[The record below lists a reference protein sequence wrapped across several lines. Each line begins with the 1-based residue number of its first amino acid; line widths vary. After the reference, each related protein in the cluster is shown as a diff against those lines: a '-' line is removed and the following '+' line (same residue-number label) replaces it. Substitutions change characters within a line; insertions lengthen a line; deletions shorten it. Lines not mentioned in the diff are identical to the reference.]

1 MQLLGLNKLQP
12 HEIKSYKHKIGV
24 ESDVSRS
31 DRGQVAGRK
40 MDPCST
46 VAYERRSRNA
56 TRCYPGGVLSVD
68 SSRATRPVVTIWCCG
83 CVLYSSCSASACP
96 LSVKRYQ
103 IITMSAGARPLRS
116 LTTCLQL
123 RLEFDL
129 TAIRPRYD
137 RCDRA
142 VALRVK

>member
-12 HEIKSYKHKIGV
+12 HEIKSYEHKIGV

-31 DRGQVAGRK
+31 GRGQVAGRK

-56 TRCYPGGVLSVD
+56 TCCYPGGVLSVD

-83 CVLYSSCSASACP
+83 CVQLLGQR
-96 LSVKRYQ
+96 LSVVGQTLSNYYNVGPCPAVT
-103 IITMSAGARPLRS
+103 ITYDMFTTTTRIRFDCNSTALRPLRPG
-116 LTTCLQL
+116 CC
-123 RLEFDL
+123 
-129 TAIRPRYD
+129 TA
-137 RCDRA
+137 C
-142 VALRVK
+142 